1 MPEKMNVLTKVRIE
15 VTLRKMIRK
24 AKRARNASYD
34 AGYLEV
40 IKNID
45 NDLCDL
51 FRAERYLWTGA
62 VR

>member
-1 MPEKMNVLTKVRIE
+1 MTEMNILTKVKAE
-15 VTLRKMIRK
+15 VNIRKMIRK
-24 AKRARNASYD
+24 AKRARNTAYD
-34 AGYLEV
+34 AGCLEV

>member
-1 MPEKMNVLTKVRIE
+1 MTEMNILTKVKAE
-15 VTLRKMIRK
+15 VNIRKMIRK
-24 AKRARNASYD
+24 ARRERNEAYD
-34 AGYLEV
+34 AGHLEV
-40 IKNID
+40 IRSID

>member
-1 MPEKMNVLTKVRIE
+1 MKGMNILTKVKVEIIVRN
-15 VTLRKMIRK
+15 TIRK
-24 AKRARNASYD
+24 VKKARNEAYD
-34 AGYLEV
+34 AGNLEV
-40 IKNID
+40 IKNMD

>member
-1 MPEKMNVLTKVRIE
+1 MNFLTKVKVEIVVRN
-15 VTLRKMIRK
+15 TIRK
-24 AKRARNASYD
+24 VKKARNEAYD
-34 AGYLEV
+34 AGHLEV
-40 IKNID
+40 IKNMD

>member
-1 MPEKMNVLTKVRIE
+1 MTEMNILTKVKAE
-15 VTLRKMIRK
+15 VNIRKMIRK

-34 AGYLEV
+34 AGHLEV

-45 NDLCDL
+45 NDICDL

>member
-1 MPEKMNVLTKVRIE
+1 MTEMNILTKVKAE
-15 VTLRKMIRK
+15 VNVRKMIRK
-24 AKRARNASYD
+24 AKRARNSAYD
-34 AGYLEV
+34 AGNLEA

>member
-1 MPEKMNVLTKVRIE
+1 MIEMNILTKVKAE
-15 VTLRKMIRK
+15 VNVRKMIRK
-24 AKRARNASYD
+24 AKRARNAAYD
-34 AGYLEV
+34 AGHLEV

-51 FRAERYLWTGA
+51 FRAERYLWTGT